1 LTLSPEDARRRER
14 FRELYADNYPLVLGY
29 AMRRCPQPEDAADV
43 VAETFLAAWRRLDD
57 VPPEHARAW
66 LYGVARRVLAN
77 QLRGR
82 RRRQRLGERLGE
94 ELRHF
99 AAAAPELQRDG
110 KLERAASAFAS
121 LTEQDR
127 EILALAAWE
136 GLAGADIGR
145 ALGCSA
151 NAARIRLHRARRR
164 FARRLAALD
173 GGCAPARAEQ
183 AISGLAKEDAS

>member
-1 LTLSPEDARRRER
+1 LTPSREDARRRER
-14 FRELYADNYPLVLGY
+14 FRELYADNYPLILGY
-29 AMRRCPQPEDAADV
+29 AMRRCAQPEDAADV

-57 VPPEHARAW
+57 VPTEHARTW

-77 QLRGR
+77 QLRGG

-99 AAAAPELQRDG
+99 ASATPERHRDG
-110 KLERAASAFAS
+110 ELELAASAFAA

-127 EILALAAWE
+127 ELLALAGWE
-136 GLAGADIGR
+136 GLAGADLGR
-145 ALGCSA
+145 VLGCSA

-164 FARRLAALD
+164 FARRLEALD
-173 GGCAPARAEQ
+173 GSRAAARAEQ
-183 AISGLAKEDAS
+183 AIDGLAKEDVS